1 MMKPRALIQSGIG
14 TALTIALVG
23 GWSVLAAEKPKYTI
37 KEVMKELHKGENAL
51 CKKVAKG
58 EGTKDE
64 LAKFVEYYSSLPLQE
79 PPKGD
84 AKEWKEK
91 ATRLLDATKALRQEK
106 PGALAA
112 FKEAI
117 NCKACHSAHKGD

>member
-1 MMKPRALIQSGIG
+1 MLAGAAILASPAM
-14 TALTIALVG
+14 
-23 GWSVLAAEKPKYTI
+23 AAEKPKYTI
-37 KEVMKELHKGENAL
+37 KQIMKDLHKGENAL

-58 EGTKDE
+58 EGSKED
-64 LAKFVEYYSSLPLQE
+64 LAKFVEYYESLPLQD

-84 AKEWKEK
+84 AKEWQEK
-91 ATRLLDATKALRQEK
+91 AKKLLQATKDLQAGK
-106 PGALAA
+106 AGALDH